1 MKFSGQKGDSNQPT
15 AVDSSAPEGVEGLIS
30 YAIKVPNTIAG
41 KRSDGYYGNQT
52 GFTIEG
58 WMDSESFIKNDDV
71 DVIASANFEWN
82 ILKDLKLTGVAGY
95 DYSASDYK
103 RFRPTLV
110 IDQYLT
116 ASPSDLRIRKAR
128 NTLLTLQAYLDYD
141 WSVNSHLFHV
151 LH

>member
-1 MKFSGQKGDSNQPT
+1 MKFYGQKGDSNQPT

-71 DVIASANFEWN
+71 DVSAR
-82 ILKDLKLTGVAGY
+82 DV
-95 DYSASDYK
+95 YK
-103 RFRPTLV
+103 RQILLF
-110 IDQYLT
+110 
-116 ASPSDLRIRKAR
+116 ASLSECE
-128 NTLLTLQAYLDYD
+128 
-141 WSVNSHLFHV
+141 
-151 LH
+151 